1 MELFGISPEPFLR
14 FILILLRVSA
24 ILFLIPFFGAGL
36 VPAQLKIGLSAAV
49 SLALYPAVAPGLPE
63 PPKELLPLVPAL
75 ASELTL
81 GMILGLAVRAIF
93 AAVDLAAQM
102 VGFQMG
108 FAIVNVIDPQTQHQT
123 NLIAQFENLLAL
135 MFFLAVDGHHLL
147 LKAMAESFRLLPPF
161 GLELK
166 AGVFNLMMGISSRI
180 FLIAVKL
187 SAPAL
192 LVLMFSS
199 VALGVVARTVP
210 QMNIFQIGFPLKI
223 SLGILA
229 LGLGLP
235 AMGLVY
241 KGLFSRLGRELF
253 LLLRAM

>member
-1 MELFGISPEPFLR
+1 MELLGISPESFLR
-14 FILILLRVSA
+14 FILILFRVSA
-24 ILFLIPFFGAGL
+24 VLFLIPFFGAEA

-49 SLALYPAVAPGLPE
+49 SLALYPAVGPGLPE
-63 PPKELLPLVPAL
+63 PPKELLPLLPAL

-81 GMILGLAVRAIF
+81 GMVLGLAVRAIF
-93 AAVDLAAQM
+93 AAVDFAAQM

-123 NLIAQFENLLAL
+123 NLMAQFENLLAL

-147 LKAMAESFRLLPPF
+147 LRAVAESFRVLPPF

-166 AGVFNLMMGISSRI
+166 GELFHLMMRI
-180 FLIAVKL
+180 ASDIFVLAIKL

-210 QMNIFQIGFPLKI
+210 QMNIFQVGFPLKI
-223 SLGILA
+223 TLGILA

-235 AMGLVY
+235 AMGMVY
-241 KGLFSRLGRELF
+241 KDIFSRMGRDLF
-253 LLLRAM
+253 LLMRAM